1 MKKLFTITAFL
12 LGTALLG
19 AQGTDFAPVGARWYY
34 SEVDFALRTVPH
46 IIESVGKEDYQGKW
60 CSKLVSSSNDI
71 VPNPAYVYT
80 ENDTVYYFSPSSNQF
95 EMLYNFRA
103 EVGDSWLVG
112 GLLSYD
118 LEGNPVHA
126 DTIRVDSM
134 RTLSIN
140 GQDLKVWHISNTRWF
155 EWGGRI
161 IEKAGNDGL
170 FMPKFA
176 LIQAYVWGIRCFESP
191 DEELHFVPYP
201 CDTVFNFMGS
211 SVTEASTQ
219 FKLRAFPNPATDH
232 VFLMPDRDLEEGS
245 GSITLFNQQGVK
257 VGEQVIS
264 LRDGQP
270 VRVSL
275 KGLSPG
281 MYAYRVITE
290 RGEGGGGK
298 IIVGAPS
305 R

>member
-1 MKKLFTITAFL
+1 MKKLFTT
-12 LGTALLG
+12 TALLLCAAMLP
-19 AQGTDFAPVGARWYY
+19 AQNPDFAPVGAKWYY
-34 SEVDFALRTVPH
+34 SELNFALKTIPH

-80 ENDTVYYFSPSSNQF
+80 ENDTVYYFSPISNQF

-103 EVGDSWLVG
+103 EVGDSWVVE
-112 GLLSYD
+112 GLQSFD
-118 LEGNPVHA
+118 SEGNPVYA

-134 RTLSIN
+134 STLSIN
-140 GQDLKVWHISNTRWF
+140 GQDLKVWHISNTLWF
-155 EWGGRI
+155 DWGGLI
-161 IEKAGNDGL
+161 IEKVGNDKL
-170 FMPKFA
+170 FMPKIA
-176 LIQAYVWGIRCFESP
+176 WIQAYVWGLRCFESP
-191 DEELHFVPYP
+191 DEEFHFVPYP

-211 SVTEASTQ
+211 SVTETNTQ
-219 FKLRAFPNPATDH
+219 FKLHAFPNPASDH
-232 VFLMPDRDLEEGS
+232 VFLMPDSDLEGGS
-245 GSITLFNQQGVK
+245 GSITLFNQQGVQ
-257 VGEQVIS
+257 VSEQAIS

-298 IIVGAPS
+298 IIVGIPS